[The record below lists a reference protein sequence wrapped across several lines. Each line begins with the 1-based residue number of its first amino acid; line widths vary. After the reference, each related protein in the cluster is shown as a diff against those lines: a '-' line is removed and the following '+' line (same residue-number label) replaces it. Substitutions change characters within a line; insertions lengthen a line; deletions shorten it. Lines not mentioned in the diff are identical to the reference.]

1 MQSQDHKLLQFRLPV
16 GSRLEAAI
24 RAFDS
29 GDNTKELYEEFID
42 LIDNGC
48 KEANYYVGCM
58 YEDGT
63 NGMQKNPAHAFF
75 YYTQSVDGFGYVE
88 GYLALAR
95 LYYHGVGVPQN
106 YEQAFAYYD
115 HVAQKKEHPVAC
127 FMLGRMYQ
135 YGTGPKKNLKLAR
148 AWYLRSIA
156 QGNVYGM
163 LNLANLEFEEG
174 RLLRSLWLR
183 IKAGLYAF
191 WIARKQP
198 HDARLRGG

>member
-24 RAFDS
+24 SYFDS

-48 KEANYYVGCM
+48 KEANYYVDCM

-63 NGMQKNPAHAFF
+63 NGVQKNPAHAFF
-75 YYTQSVDGFGYVE
+75 YYTQSVNGFGYVE
-88 GYLALAR
+88 GYLTLAR
-95 LYYHGVGVPQN
+95 LYCHGVGVPQN
-106 YEQAFAYYD
+106 YEQAFFYYD

-135 YGTGPKKNLKLAR
+135 YGTGPKKDLKLAR

-174 RLLRSLWLR
+174 HLLSGLWLR